1 MTGRRAVSK
10 TKYGTFG
17 PYASYQCYR
26 GRFDVAHPRPYSVTE
41 AAILPCVKAEVGRLR
56 VPDSVVE
63 TVGDDMA
70 RHGWMA
76 RRGRII
82 DNYEDGLIDKTERD
96 RRLGQV
102 ADAIAALDTAER
114 MVNVPALDWTWEPRA
129 ISTVLQAIWERVE
142 LGPDLIPARFCPAA
156 PTRVLGVKIPK
167 LALRI
172 HGDRAYCGRCG
183 YPLGTVAHS
192 GDPATA
198 VALARARGST
208 WDVVDGDLI
217 LRRHRRPSPFSS
229 GFTMGQTVLTGAV
242 LRCPNGKC
250 SARQVVPPPSR

>member
-167 LALRI
+167 LALRSPR
-172 HGDRAYCGRCG
+172 GPGVLRAVWL
-183 YPLGTVAHS
+183 PHS
-192 GDPATA
+192 ASVDPSAATPATVSRA
-198 VALARARGST
+198 GARSSVSPGT
-208 WDVVDGDLI
+208 LVDGDLV
-217 LRRHRRPSPFSS
+217 RPSSP
-229 GFTMGQTVLTGAV
+229 AP
-242 LRCPNGKC
+242 RRR
-250 SARQVVPPPSR
+250 SAAASRWDRPL